1 MKKIDISDV
10 TPFDKLYIT
19 DLSRNNEVE
28 SVSIPKYMGV
38 SEIVSLDGNILD
50 EINKKIK
57 FYIKINHSCS
67 QIDFFY
73 DNYEGNKKCDYGDIR
88 SKIKANKYME
98 YLLSNSV
105 MIKLDSIQ
113 HQVVGTLGESALDV
127 VSDMYDVYGQDEYYE
142 FLDDF
147 MNYIRNK
154 NIKKM
159 SRK

>member
-1 MKKIDISDV
+1 MKKIETSDV
-10 TPFDKLYIT
+10 TPFDNLYIT
-19 DLSRNNEVE
+19 DLSRNSDVE
-28 SVSIPKYMGV
+28 SVSIPKYVGI
-38 SEIVSLDGNILD
+38 SEIVSFDGNILE

-57 FYIKINHSCS
+57 FYIKINHLCS

-73 DNYEGNKKCDYGDIR
+73 DKYEGTKKCDYEDIR

-105 MIKLDSIQ
+105 IIKLDSIQ
-113 HQVVGTLGESALDV
+113 HQVVGTFGDSALDV
-127 VSDMYDVYGQDEYYE
+127 ICDMYDAYGQDEYYE